1 MRTPD
6 DVAAERAAID
16 TAIGSTTLLTAFAET
31 VSAHA
36 DVVAHRWQEGGGWR

>member
-1 MRTPD
+1 VRTPD

-16 TAIGSTTLLTAFAET
+16 TAIGSTTLLTTFAET